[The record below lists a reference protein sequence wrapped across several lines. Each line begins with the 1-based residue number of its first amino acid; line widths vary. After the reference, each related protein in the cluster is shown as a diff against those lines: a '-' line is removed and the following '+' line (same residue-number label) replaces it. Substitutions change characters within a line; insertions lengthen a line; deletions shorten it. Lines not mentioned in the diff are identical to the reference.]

1 MTRTPRVIVVGG
13 GLAGLVAARHLAAGG
28 ADVTLFE
35 REETPGGRVRTREGD
50 GFRLD
55 RGFQVLFTAYPAVQ
69 RELDLDALDLRRFAP
84 GATIARPNHRSTLSD
99 PIRDPAALPATLF
112 NPDVSLGDKL
122 RVARLRWDLLRTDP
136 DAIFDGTEPDDVSID
151 AFLRDRG
158 FSDRFVER
166 FAAPFYGG
174 ITLDRSLS
182 TSKRVFEYTFRAL
195 AAGDTAVPAAGM
207 GAIPE
212 QLAETAREA
221 GAAIETG
228 IDVADVAAD
237 RNADGAG
244 GTTVTAGE
252 ESIAADAVVV
262 ATDPPTARDLTGV
275 ESIPTEARACVT
287 QYYELPARTDL
298 ETGRRLL
305 LNATETGPNHVV
317 PHSAVAPE
325 YAPDD
330 ATLISA
336 TYLGEREERD
346 EELADRTRDALAGW
360 YPERRFDG
368 FETLHTDRIEFAQFA
383 QPPGIHDRLPDPR
396 DPAGPI
402 YLAGD
407 YTRWSS
413 IQGAM
418 ESGRQ
423 AAKAVIDDL
432 SR

>member
-1 MTRTPRVIVVGG
+1 MSQTPRVVVVGG

-28 ADVTLFE
+28 GDVTVFE
-35 REETPGGRVRTREGD
+35 RRDTPGGRVRTRERD
-50 GFRLD
+50 GFLLD
-55 RGFQVLFTAYPAVQ
+55 RGFQVLFTAYPAVK

-99 PIRDPAALPATLF
+99 PIRDPIALPATLF

-136 DAIFDGTEPDDVSID
+136 DAIFDGDRGDDSID
-151 AFLRDRG
+151 TYLRDRG

-212 QLAETAREA
+212 QLASRARDA
-221 GAAIETG
+221 GATIETG
-228 IDVADVAAD
+228 TEVTAVAAD
-237 RNADGAG
+237 GDADGDTNA
-244 GTTVTAGE
+244 TVTAGG
-252 ESIAADAVVV
+252 ESIDADAVVV

-275 ESIPTEARACVT
+275 ESIPTDARACVT
-287 QYYELPARTDL
+287 QYYDLPARTDL

-305 LNATETGPNHVV
+305 LNATESGPNHVV
-317 PHSAVAPE
+317 PHSEVAPE

-330 ATLISA
+330 AVLLSA
-336 TYLGEREERD
+336 TYLGEREESD
-346 EELADRTRDALAGW
+346 DELADRTRRALADW

-368 FETLHTDRIEFAQFA
+368 LEPIHTDRIGFAQFA
-383 QPPGIHDRLPDPR
+383 QPPGIHDRLPGPR
-396 DPAGPI
+396 DPAGAV

-418 ESGRQ
+418 ESGLT
-423 AAKAVIDDL
+423 AAKAVIED
-432 SR
+432 RAG